1 MYGGTYS
8 LSTVQIYMNKFI
20 LSLVL
25 AFPQFAFGN
34 ETVNF
39 NCKGLSQFELIGS
52 SGAKEEMKNVT
63 FKFVDG
69 ALQDLNNIDCL
80 WTPNSITCE
89 SNFLNIR
96 KLVINLET
104 KEASD
109 FIAGNKGFGQYTESF
124 QGKCE

>member
-8 LSTVQIYMNKFI
+8 LSAVQKKMKKIIFTLI
-20 LSLVL
+20 LVFSQSVIS
-25 AFPQFAFGN
+25 N

-80 WTPNSITCE
+80 WTPSSITCE
-89 SNFLNIR
+89 STFLNVR
-96 KLVINLET
+96 KLVINLDT
-104 KEASD
+104 KEVSD
-109 FIAGNKGFGQYTESF
+109 FIAGNKGFGQYIESF

>member
-8 LSTVQIYMNKFI
+8 LSTARIQMKKLFFTLI
-20 LSLVL
+20 
-25 AFPQFAFGN
+25 FAFTQSVIAN

-39 NCKGLSQFELIGS
+39 KCKGLSQFELIGS

-96 KLVINLET
+96 KLVINLNT

-109 FIAGNKGFGQYTESF
+109 FIAGNKGFGQYTESY

>member
-1 MYGGTYS
+1 
-8 LSTVQIYMNKFI
+8 MNKFI
-20 LSLVL
+20 FSILF
-25 AFPQFAFGN
+25 AFSQFAIGN

-39 NCKGLSQFELIGS
+39 TCKGLSQFELIGS

-63 FKFVDG
+63 FKFVNG

-80 WTPNSITCE
+80 WTPKSITCE
-89 SNFLNIR
+89 SHFLNIR

-104 KEASD
+104 KEAVD

>member
-8 LSTVQIYMNKFI
+8 LSAVQKKMKKIIFTLI
-20 LSLVL
+20 LVFSQSVI
-25 AFPQFAFGN
+25 GN

-80 WTPNSITCE
+80 WTPSSITCE
-89 SNFLNIR
+89 SKFLNVR
-96 KLVINLET
+96 KLVINLDT
-104 KEASD
+104 KEVSD
-109 FIAGNKGFGQYTESF
+109 FIAGNKGFGQYIESF

>member
-1 MYGGTYS
+1 MYKLFFS
-8 LSTVQIYMNKFI
+8 LI
-20 LSLVL
+20 LT
-25 AFPQFAFGN
+25 FTQFAIGN
-34 ETVNF
+34 ETINF
-39 NCKGLSQFELIGS
+39 NCEGLSQFELIGS
-52 SGAKEEMKNVT
+52 SGTKEEMKNVT

-69 ALQDLNNIDCL
+69 SLQDLNNIDCL

-89 SNFLNIR
+89 SQFLNIR
-96 KLVINLET
+96 KLIINLDT

>member
-1 MYGGTYS
+1 
-8 LSTVQIYMNKFI
+8 MNKLIIFF
-20 LSLVL
+20 VL
-25 AFPQFAFGN
+25 TFSQFVMGN
-34 ETVNF
+34 NTVNF

-69 ALQDLNNIDCL
+69 SLQDLNNIDCL

-89 SNFLNIR
+89 SQFLNIR
-96 KLVINLET
+96 KLIINLDT

>member
-1 MYGGTYS
+1 
-8 LSTVQIYMNKFI
+8 MNKLIFPLI
-20 LSLVL
+20 L
-25 AFPQFAFGN
+25 AFSQFAIGN
-34 ETVNF
+34 ETINF

-69 ALQDLNNIDCL
+69 SLQDLNNIDCL

-89 SNFLNIR
+89 SQFLNIR
-96 KLVINLET
+96 KLIINLDT